1 MKIPSRLLA
10 GALLLAFPCLVQA
23 SHVILSEVMYNPAG
37 TKAEWIEV
45 TNTTTNR
52 LDMAVW
58 QLTSGASL
66 TLPDFAAGT
75 PTAHFLK
82 ERERI
87 ILSSKSAADTRL
99 DYPNIPAN
107 VRIFGPWVGAL
118 DNAGEVIS
126 LRDKNGA
133 LLTQLDYG
141 DSGRKWPTAPDGTGH
156 SLVMINENKTLD
168 DWHNWNSSPTI
179 GGSPGSPDVQPTE
192 EAINDPSA
200 SLPLVYSEAVPMTA
214 TWNFYKEVAAPPA
227 NWNALSFVPSAPWG
241 SGPALL
247 GFETAALPAPGLLTA
262 VQTGDPGAGTNLL
275 SYYFRKNFTW
285 TGGAGGAQFQ
295 MDTILDDGATFYLNG
310 TYIGNKDGLVN
321 VVHNAVNATTTVTD
335 ATLVTNA
342 VIGTIPP
349 GLLQEGNNVLA
360 AVGHQISLT
369 SSDMIFGANLRLAN
383 APAADLLINEVR
395 QSGAGVGFI
404 EFYNPGAVAINL
416 QGYNLT
422 DTSGAWTKFPI
433 TQSIV
438 VPAGGLAT
446 IGLTESGFSSTIATL
461 ALYLSRPNGTP
472 ITGLVAALP
481 QDGRSVG
488 RKPAGSSSWYRF
500 SQPTPGQP
508 NSSASTAS
516 AATTTPNLNEVH
528 FSSSTKADWVE
539 LANNQNA
546 PMSLAGLALASNKA
560 FTDKVNLTGSIPAHG
575 YASAT
580 VNFALNTN
588 GEATI
593 YLLDASNN
601 VLAEAQVQRRNGK
614 SSTQAWPI
622 GVNEWYPTTTA
633 TRDAIN
639 APDRNSS
646 IVISEIMY
654 APPSDHRQ
662 GEFIELTNRS
672 GAAVSVGGWSFS
684 SGISYTIPT
693 GTSIAAGGRL
703 VVAQDAA
710 FITAN
715 YPAATVVGDYGG
727 SLSNSGELI
736 RLVDA
741 TGSLA
746 DEVDYQTGGDW
757 PRQGDSLGSSIELI
771 NVNMDNDCG
780 SSWAGSDDTQKGQWT
795 AFSYSGFWSDQGPGG
810 VATDRNEIHMNLTG
824 DGHIVLRNISFTV
837 NGTPTAIPATVSAAN
852 SGIDAWRVT
861 GTHWATYGDAEGL
874 HIVADGAGDMKG
886 NAIEKDVPFTL
897 TASTYGITFE
907 ARWVSGSSRLVM
919 NSWDR
924 TWGRTFAV
932 PMPNGL
938 GTPGAPNS
946 RAAAL
951 AAPEIWS
958 MLHSPAVPKAT
969 DNVIVTAR
977 VTSSLPLNAVSVWHR
992 LDILAGNGAWTT
1004 SPMNDAGT
1012 GGDAVAGDGIY
1023 SATISSYKTEGAIA
1037 QFYIQASA
1045 TGGGTATY
1053 PAGGASLPGM
1063 WIVDS
1068 SPVSSDL
1075 LVERFV
1081 VAQRDHDAMANGATA
1096 TYNYRHP
1103 RMSNHYYNATFIVN
1117 EKEITYNVEAR
1128 KSGSPWTRDGGNS
1141 MDRIRTKFPKDR
1153 MFRGREKTGADND
1166 ASDPGARRWN
1176 NRVDRY
1182 WLYLLGYPA
1191 AEAEF
1196 IQVQFNNL
1204 GLSLKDDT
1212 EPTDTD
1218 LLARTYD
1225 NPGSTE
1231 LHEVDDAWYFTDD
1244 LIGEGRSQIDG
1255 NWQVDARWYDSAVFW
1270 QGSWPMRTQ
1279 VERYDY
1285 SPLTSW
1291 IRTMYNNGITPAND
1305 AEDNTYRASVENQ
1318 FDVDKFGRY
1327 AAVKAW
1333 AGSWDNF
1340 TINRGKNGYVYRRP
1354 TDGKW
1359 EFEFWDGDLDFANTG
1374 EAVLGGIAGT
1384 GVFFGRPW
1392 FRRSMNYYLQEIR
1405 DKWSL
1410 NSPRMYAWLQA
1421 MEDQSSSYDIVQD
1434 FYKTWFANRRTSID
1448 AFIGTGNQTSPF
1460 TATASVGAATTL
1472 NFTNLTGTAP
1482 TQVSSIT
1489 VTGHPEGVF
1498 RWLTAS
1504 TWQITG
1510 IALRSGSNLLS
1521 ITGTDR
1527 QGVTI
1532 GSTTVLVTKTG
1543 DAPPVLVIVSDP
1555 ASMNA
1560 SLGEAVVVDST
1571 GSFDPEGTALT
1582 LAWSITPTSGVSIT
1596 NSGATGKRYLFST
1609 PGIYTVT
1616 LNGTD
1621 GAASV
1626 SSLARQI
1633 TIYST
1638 ADFASFG
1645 SSLLLAPNLTATNT
1659 ELRDN
1664 SSPTSSYSLE
1674 DSSGRLLLQ
1683 VNEAA
1688 AAPLDSTTFPSI
1700 TRPLPTTADWVMQTD
1715 VHLDARHL
1723 GGDFDTGLMV
1733 DTVENGLAVR
1743 YVYALETG
1751 DQVRVRRDDP
1761 NGVFY
1766 IPATGNPT
1774 PFRINCGG
1782 PQVTEADSRVW
1793 TADNYFLSNPATTTV
1808 AQSYVSTAQPNYT
1821 NVLDSRRTGI
1831 SGGSITYEFPVP
1843 AWSYSLTLYSNVIA
1857 SPSQTIN
1864 MNVYINDGTAAAWS
1878 ANSSS
1883 SIMRTFPISSV
1894 TRNGAGN
1901 IKINIA
1907 IVSATSTV
1915 GAQAT
1920 ISAIELVPIAPTA
1933 AVGLPALTPAPMT
1946 ADSLRIQRSGNSL
1959 IFSRKVA
1966 GAWIVD
1972 QTQTLPTGTTAV
1984 KGGIFASTETPMN
1997 LRASFDYLL
2006 IADPAKASSV
2016 LAGLRLTEV
2025 MYNPA
2030 SDSVEYLE
2038 FRNTGSTPVSLLGVN
2053 FPATT
2058 PFAAYTFGNESL
2070 APGEFII
2077 LTGNPAGFRQKYS
2090 VSPRLAISP
2099 WSSGSLDN
2107 GGEHIIVNDPDGNA
2121 IHDFTYDDVA
2131 PWPLTPDGQGPSLE
2145 IIDYNGDYNNPLNWR
2160 ASASSDGTPGGT
2172 TRLTDPDTDGDG
2184 IADWVENAFGLASN
2198 SPGQKPQATTSMTA
2212 GQVTIAWPFT
2222 AGKSYNV
2229 EWSSDLQI
2237 WQTLGTVT
2245 GAGSLPDPASPT
2257 EGRRYYRVTA
2267 LPYP

>member
-1 MKIPSRLLA
+1 MKISSRLMT
-10 GALLLAFPCLVQA
+10 GALLLALPCLVHA

-52 LDMAVW
+52 LDMATW

-66 TLPDFAAGT
+66 TLPDFVSAT

-87 ILSSKSAADTRL
+87 LLSSKSPTDTRL

-118 DNAGEVIS
+118 DNAGETIV

-133 LLTQLDYG
+133 LLTQLSYG

-156 SLVMINENKTLD
+156 ALVMVNENRTLD
-168 DWHNWNSSPTI
+168 DWHNWKSSPAL
-179 GGSPGSPDVQPTE
+179 GGTPGSPDVQPTE

-200 SLPLVYSEAVPMTA
+200 SLPLTYTEAVPMTA
-214 TWNFYKEVAAPPA
+214 TWSFYKELAAPPT

-247 GFETAALPAPGLLTA
+247 GFETAALPSPGLQTA
-262 VQTGDPGAGTNLL
+262 VQTANLL
-275 SYYFRKNFTW
+275 SYYFRTNFSW

-295 MDTILDDGATFYLNG
+295 MDTILDDGATFYVNG
-310 TYIGNKDGLVN
+310 VYVGNKDGLAN
-321 VVHNAVNATTTVTD
+321 VVHNSSTATTTVTD
-335 ATLVTNA
+335 ATLVNNA
-342 VIGTIPP
+342 VIGTIPA
-349 GLLQEGNNVLA
+349 GLLQEGVNVLA
-360 AVGHQISLT
+360 AIGLQASAT

-383 APAADLLINEVR
+383 APSAELLINEVR
-395 QSGAGVGFI
+395 QAGAGIGFI
-404 EFYNPGAVAINL
+404 EFYNPGAGAINL

-422 DTSGAWTKFPI
+422 DTSGQWTKFPI
-433 TQSIV
+433 TQSVV

-446 IGLTESGFSSTIATL
+446 VGLTEAGFSATTATL
-461 ALYLSRPNGTP
+461 TLYLARPNGTP

-508 NSSASTAS
+508 NSSVTG
-516 AATTTPNLNEVH
+516 AAAAAAIPALNEVH

-539 LANNQNA
+539 LVNDHNA
-546 PMSLAGLALASNKA
+546 AISLAGFGLASTKT
-560 FTDKVNLTGSIPAHG
+560 FSDKVNLTGSIPAHG
-575 YASAT
+575 YASPT
-580 VNFALNTN
+580 VNFTLDTS
-588 GEATI
+588 GKATV

-601 VLAEAQVQRRNGK
+601 VLAEAEIERKSGK
-614 SSTQAWPI
+614 ASTQVWPI
-622 GVNEWYPTTTA
+622 GGNEWYPTTTA
-633 TRDAIN
+633 TRDAVN
-639 APDRNSS
+639 NPERNSA

-672 GAAVSVGGWSFS
+672 GAAVNVGGWSFS
-684 SGISYTIPT
+684 SAISYTIPT

-703 VVAQDAA
+703 VVAENAA
-710 FITAN
+710 FISAN
-715 YPAATVVGDYGG
+715 YPSATVVGDYGG

-736 RLVDA
+736 RLTDA

-780 SSWAGSDDTQKGQWT
+780 SSWAASDDTQKGQWT
-795 AFSYSGFWSDQGPGG
+795 TFSHSGFWYDQGPGG
-810 VATDRNEIHMNLTG
+810 SATDRNEIHLNLTG
-824 DGHIVLRNISFTV
+824 DGHIILRNLVFTV
-837 NGTPTAIPATVSAAN
+837 NGTPTALPATVSAAN

-861 GTHWATYGDAEGL
+861 GTHWATFGDAEGL

-886 NAIEKDVPFTL
+886 NAIEKDVPF
-897 TASTYGITFE
+897 ASTSATYGITFE
-907 ARWVSGSSRLVM
+907 ARWVTGSSRLVM
-919 NSWDR
+919 SSWDR
-924 TWGRTFAV
+924 TWGHTFAV
-932 PMPNGL
+932 PVPNGL
-938 GTPGAPNS
+938 GTPGAVNS

-958 MLHSPAVPKAT
+958 MLHSPSVPKVS
-969 DNVIVTAR
+969 DNVVITAR
-977 VTSSLPLNAVSVWHR
+977 VSSSLPLSAVSVVHR
-992 LDILAGNGAWTT
+992 LDVLTGDGAWTT
-1004 SPMNDAGT
+1004 SAMNDAGT
-1012 GGDAVAGDGIY
+1012 GGDAVSGDGIY
-1023 SATISSYKTEGAIA
+1023 SATISAYKTEGAIA

-1053 PAGGASLPGM
+1053 PAGGATLPGL

-1068 SPVSSDL
+1068 TPVSSDL

-1081 VAQRDHDAMANGATA
+1081 VAQRDHDTMAKGATA

-1128 KSGSPWTRDGGNS
+1128 KSGSPWTRDFGNS

-1166 ASDPGARRWN
+1166 AADAGARRWN

-1225 NPGSTE
+1225 NPGSNE
-1231 LHEVDDAWYFTDD
+1231 LHEIDDAWYFTDD
-1244 LIGEGRSQIDG
+1244 LVNEPRSNIDA
-1255 NWQVDARWYDSAVFW
+1255 NWQVDARWYDSAVYW
-1270 QGSWPMRTQ
+1270 DGSWPMRTQ

-1285 SPLTSW
+1285 SPLISW
-1291 IRTMYNNGITPAND
+1291 IRTMYNNNITPAD
-1305 AEDNTYRASVENQ
+1305 EASDNVYRASVENQ

-1340 TINRGKNGYVYRRP
+1340 TIDRGKNGFVYRRP
-1354 TDGKW
+1354 TDGRW
-1359 EFEFWDGDLDFANTG
+1359 EFEFWDGDLDFQNT
-1374 EAVLGGIAGT
+1374 AQNVLGGPAGT
-1384 GVFFGRPW
+1384 GIFFGRPW

-1421 MEDQSSSYDIVQD
+1421 MEDQSGSYDIVQD
-1434 FYKTWFANRRTSID
+1434 YYKTWFANRRTSID
-1448 AFIGTGNQTSPF
+1448 NFIGAGNQTSPF
-1460 TATASVGAATTL
+1460 TATASVGASTTL

-1482 TQVSSIT
+1482 ALVANVT

-1510 IALRSGSNLLS
+1510 IALRSGSNSLS
-1521 ITGTDR
+1521 IVGTDR
-1527 QGVTI
+1527 QGVMI
-1532 GSTTVLVTKTG
+1532 GSATVLVTKTG
-1543 DAPPVLVIVSDP
+1543 DAPPVLAIVSDP

-1560 SLGEAVVVDST
+1560 SLGEAVVVDAT

-1582 LAWSITPTSGVSIT
+1582 LGWIISPTTGVSIT
-1596 NSGATGKRYLFST
+1596 TSGATGKRYLFST

-1616 LNGTD
+1616 LTGTD
-1621 GAASV
+1621 GANST
-1626 SSLARQI
+1626 SSLSRQI
-1633 TIYST
+1633 TIYSI

-1645 SSLLLAPNLTATNT
+1645 NSLLLAPNLTATNT

-1683 VNEAA
+1683 INEAA
-1688 AAPLDSTTFPSI
+1688 AAPLDSTSFPMI
-1700 TRPLPTTADWVMQTD
+1700 TRPLPSAADWVMQTD
-1715 VHLDARHL
+1715 VHLDSRHL
-1723 GGDFDTGLMV
+1723 GEYFNTGLLV

-1743 YVYALETG
+1743 YVYSIETG
-1751 DQVRVRRDDP
+1751 DQIRVRRDDP
-1761 NGVFY
+1761 STVFY
-1766 IPATGNPT
+1766 IAAFTGT
-1774 PFRINCGG
+1774 PPPIRINSGG
-1782 PQVTEADSRVW
+1782 PQFTEADGLIW
-1793 TADNYFLSNPATTTV
+1793 AADNSFLGTPATTTV
-1808 AQSYVSTAQPNYT
+1808 AQAYNSATSPNLNYN

-1843 AWSYSLTLYSNVIA
+1843 AWSYSLKLYSSVIA
-1857 SPSQTIN
+1857 STSQTIN
-1864 MNVYINDGTAAAWS
+1864 MNVSINDGAAAAWS

-1883 SIMRTFPISSV
+1883 SLIRTFSLPSV
-1894 TRNGAGN
+1894 VRNGAGN
-1901 IKINIA
+1901 IKLNLA
-1907 IVSATSTV
+1907 LGSGSTT

-1920 ISAIELVPIAPTA
+1920 VSAIELIPLAPTSTA
-1933 AVGLPALTPAPMT
+1933 GLPAITPAPMT
-1946 ADSLRIQRSGNSL
+1946 ADSLRVQRSGTAL

-1966 GAWIVD
+1966 GVWVTD
-1972 QTQTLPTGTTAV
+1972 QTYTLPAGATSV
-1984 KGGIFASTETPMN
+1984 RGGIFASTETPQN

-2030 SDSVEYLE
+2030 SDSVEYIE
-2038 FRNTGSTPVSLLGVN
+2038 FKNTGSIPVSLLGVN

-2070 APGEFII
+2070 APGEFIV

-2131 PWPLTPDGQGPSLE
+2131 PWPVTPDGQGPSLE
-2145 IIDYNGDYNNPLNWR
+2145 IIDSNGDYNNPLNWR
-2160 ASASSDGTPGGT
+2160 ASASIDGTPGGS

-2184 IADWVENAFGLASN
+2184 VPDWVENAFGLTAN
-2198 SPGQKPQATTSMTA
+2198 SPGQKPLATTSMTA

-2222 AGKSYNV
+2222 AGKTYNV
-2229 EWSSDLQI
+2229 EWSSDLQF
-2237 WQTLGTVT
+2237 WQSLGTVT
-2245 GAGSLPDPASPT
+2245 GAGTLTDPASPT